1 MELMEGKVFYQIF
14 KSTDKNWITKISDIE
29 IRDALKKKVSF
40 GFIQYVKSKLEKEGI
55 LTIRNEF
62 IQVNYTNSKL
72 Y

>member
-14 KSTDKNWITKISDIE
+14 KSTNKDWTTKISDIE

-40 GFIQYVKSKLEKEGI
+40 EFIRLTKSKLEKEGI
-55 LTIRNEF
+55 LSIENDLIR
-62 IQVNYTNSKL
+62 VNYINSKL